1 MKAKNYKSVALVAC
15 EAAAEVMRRDVKDH
29 GEEGSVR
36 RALVNAWREAAER
49 DFLARIGY
57 HLSQGEL
64 IAVSMING
72 APYNPRMGGTPP
84 TDAMWLLSPE
94 QEVKALELL
103 GQEAPDTRPQFTTPA
118 RPAEVPP
125 LLRMLP
131 ADTAI
136 LTHADFGGSR
146 GTATAR
152 AGEYVEYLEAI
163 MRRQAGGVFTV
174 SEAAQVLVDARPGA
188 QVRTMLSKMH
198 QAYREGKLVVRDPG
212 DMLPKR
218 IADTYR
224 DYIDVVTV
232 PDVDAWLDAEG
243 AGYRFPPASA
253 ASEVKAR
260 PRQPGN
266 VLHLPVG
273 ATHVD
278 YGDLAHLIADALWPD
293 QGDGDERWH
302 YAGAR
307 VNLDVELAEAVNRGR
322 LPVLDPLT
330 LGPNRLPVGAALR
343 RAKVAVEDLREW
355 LRATRRMDVAV
366 GMPVDAPDPAPATVP
381 EVAKQSLVTTEVGN
395 SGERGPSLS
404 TDEVIEAFADVGMS
418 SLEWRRALTKNRQD
432 WLMTCIA
439 SRGRTG
445 ANPVQGRW
453 FPLKIA
459 EALVTGKS
467 RKAGV
472 VSAAALDRAFKRQ
485 ALLRPFSEGWLN
497 LRADNPAWGD

>member
-1 MKAKNYKSVALVAC
+1 MKSKNSKSVALVAR

-36 RALVNAWREAAER
+36 RALVDAWREAAER

-118 RPAEVPP
+118 RPLEVPP

-136 LTHADFGGSR
+136 LTHANFGSSS

-163 MRRQAGGVFTV
+163 MRRQSEGVFTV

-198 QAYREGKLVVRDPG
+198 QAYRDGKLVVRDTG

-218 IADTYR
+218 VADTFR

-232 PDVDAWLDAEG
+232 ADVDAWLAAEG

-253 ASEVKAR
+253 ANEAKAQ

-266 VLHLPVG
+266 ALRLPAG
-273 ATHVD
+273 TTHVD
-278 YGDLAHLIADALWPD
+278 YCDLAHLIADALWPD
-293 QGDGDERWH
+293 LGAGDERWH

-307 VNLDVELAEAVNRGR
+307 VNLDEELAEAVKRGGLR
-322 LPVLDPLT
+322 VLDPLT
-330 LGPNRLPVGAALR
+330 LGPNRLPVGAALL

-355 LRATRRMDVAV
+355 LRGTRRMDVVV
-366 GMPVDAPDPAPATVP
+366 GEEAARSGSADAPQPIPPRVPLMERNKEAVLVALRNSGFEPTQLPPYAPGKAWH
-381 EVAKQSLVTTEVGN
+381 AKQEAKKG
-395 SGERGPSLS
+395 SGLS
-404 TDEVIEAFADVGMS
+404 DAAFDHA
-418 SLEWRRALTKNRQD
+418 WKALT
-432 WLMTCIA
+432 A
-439 SRGRTG
+439 EG
-445 ANPVQGRW
+445 
-453 FPLKIA
+453 KI
-459 EALVTGKS
+459 K
-467 RKAGV
+467 
-472 VSAAALDRAFKRQ
+472 Q
-485 ALLRPFSEGWLN
+485 C
-497 LRADNPAWGD
+497 

>member
-1 MKAKNYKSVALVAC
+1 MKSKNSKSVALVAR

-29 GEEGSVR
+29 GEEDSVR
-36 RALVNAWREAAER
+36 RALVDAWREAAER

-118 RPAEVPP
+118 RPLEVPP

-136 LTHADFGGSR
+136 LTHANFGSSS

-152 AGEYVEYLEAI
+152 AGEYVEYLEVI
-163 MRRQAGGVFTV
+163 MRRQAEGVFTV
-174 SEAAQVLVDARPGA
+174 SEAAQVLVDERPGA

-198 QAYREGKLVVRDPG
+198 QAYRDGKLIVRDAG

-218 IADTYR
+218 VADTFR

-232 PDVDAWLDAEG
+232 ADVDAWLDAEG

-253 ASEVKAR
+253 ANEAKAQ

-266 VLHLPVG
+266 VLRLPAG
-273 ATHVD
+273 TTHVD

-293 QGDGDERWH
+293 LGAGDERWH

-307 VNLDVELAEAVNRGR
+307 VNLDEELAEAVKRGV

-330 LGPNRLPVGAALR
+330 LGPNRLPIGAALR
-343 RAKVAVEDLREW
+343 RAKVSIEDLREW
-355 LRATRRMDVAV
+355 LRSTRRMEVAMV
-366 GMPVDAPDPAPATVP
+366 GPEGKEVSVPPRPVQRQEAQEAAILAKLTELGYEPQALPAPPSGRPSA
-381 EVAKQSLVTTEVGN
+381 AKQAVKAALGY
-395 SGERGPSLS
+395 S
-404 TDEVIEAFADVGMS
+404 TDV
-418 SLEWRRALTKNRQD
+418 LN
-432 WLMTCIA
+432 
-439 SRGRTG
+439 
-445 ANPVQGRW
+445 
-453 FPLKIA
+453 
-459 EALVTGKS
+459 
-467 RKAGV
+467 KAWQ
-472 VSAAALDRAFKRQ
+472 R
-485 ALLRPFSEGWLN
+485 
-497 LRADNPAWGD
+497 LRADGRIKDA